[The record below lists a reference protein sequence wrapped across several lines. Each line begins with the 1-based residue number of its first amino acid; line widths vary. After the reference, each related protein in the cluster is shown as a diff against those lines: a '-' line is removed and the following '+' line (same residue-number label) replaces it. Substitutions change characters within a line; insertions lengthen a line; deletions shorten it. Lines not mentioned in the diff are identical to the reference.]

1 MTKLTVNADDF
12 GYSEGVNAGIISAH
26 KNGIVTSTTIM
37 SNMPAYED
45 GVKLLRENK
54 YLKCGVHLTLSCYKP
69 LLKTH
74 KTIVDENGNFYKRIN
89 NNGVLTIIFIVY
101 LISGIITYKNIY
113 SILPI
118 LAATIYL
125 YFVWNGNELKVKK
138 AAFYRYF
145 LWLAYN
151 ICVFS
156 IAGIASNI
164 VSIIS
169 TFIAIYNQKNIAKQE
184 ITLE

>member
-1 MTKLTVNADDF
+1 MNYIYILSSFFGFLAFVISLMAYHKKKKEKIFQTMMIANILDILHYLILGAYSGCITK
-12 GYSEGVNAGIISAH
+12 IIALVRNKIIIVKE
-26 KNGIVTSTTIM
+26 KN
-37 SNMPAYED
+37 
-45 GVKLLRENK
+45 
-54 YLKCGVHLTLSCYKP
+54 
-69 LLKTH
+69 
-74 KTIVDENGNFYKRIN
+74 KRIN